1 MGDGLNSLK
10 RHVFYELMNIA
21 GRVFILVRSSEDVL
35 LGKRLLTQEE
45 KENGIVLVFNPGMKF
60 EWDDYGITATLV
72 FGSLPQ
78 KCVIP
83 ADRIEAVYSPEA
95 NAQFIVLP
103 PRGAIPAAVRSAGQA
118 GAEESC
124 EPLGKVI
131 KVDFAKKQKS

>member
-1 MGDGLNSLK
+1 MGDSLNSLK
-10 RHVFYELMNIA
+10 KHVFYELMNIA

-72 FGSLPQ
+72 FGNLPQ

-103 PRGAIPAAVRSAGQA
+103 PRGATPGVQSPGQA
-118 GAEESC
+118 RAQEAG

-131 KVDFAKKQKS
+131 KVDFGKRQKS